1 MLSTMMTAQA
11 PNKMS
16 YQAVIRDASNNLI
29 TNTSVGVRVSILQ
42 GSSTGTAVYQETHT
56 VTTNINGLV
65 SLEVGAGTVISGTFS
80 SIAWS
85 SGDFYIKTET
95 DPIGGS
101 SYTISGTSQL
111 LSVPYALYAG
121 SSGTGSSTSWTVNGN
136 DQYASTAGNVGLGT
150 NNPEN
155 KLHVVGNISL
165 DNGRLEFKN
174 SGASV
179 FVGENAGV
187 NDDLQNNY
195 NTLVGFNAGK
205 LNISGENNVA
215 LGAGALENNSTGNSN
230 TAIGRLSL
238 LNNITGSD
246 NVALGLY
253 SGHSNIS
260 GSFNTFLGRFSGG
273 NSTGSYN
280 VFLGNGA
287 GENETGNDK
296 LYISNSNTATPLI
309 YGDFFTKKLT
319 INDYLSTKYFQLT
332 SGATNGY
339 ILQSDA
345 SGNGTWV
352 NPTTLSSNNGV
363 NYIGTSYL
371 GKTSGN
377 GSTGT
382 TEGTSSN
389 LYNIGI
395 GNQVLNANTTGS
407 YNIALGENALKVNL
421 IGDKNVAIGKD
432 ALKSVTGKITNTNS
446 SYIGLSFPEV
456 AVGTEALSSN
466 TTNMGNVAIGY
477 QSQQKTNGTFESI
490 EGTLNTSLGTYSL
503 KNNTVGN
510 TNTSIGYYSLIGN
523 TTGDGNTS
531 IGSNSGA
538 TNTTGSYNTFIG
550 SSSNATSSNL
560 YNATAIGFNA
570 IVATSNSLVLGGT
583 GANAVSVGIGTTS
596 PTQTLDVVGTTKTT
610 NLQVTNGATNG
621 YVLQSD
627 ASGNG
632 TWVNPITLSNGNWT
646 TSGTNQYSA
655 LSGNVGIGTSL
666 PSEKLEISGKTKTTN
681 LQVTTGATNG
691 YVLQSDI
698 SGNASWVNPSSLT
711 ITESD
716 PQVASTTSNYV
727 SKWNGTALVDG
738 IIYDNGNNIGLGTTS
753 PSSKL
758 HVVGSQTLDGGRLE
772 FSNTGNSIFI
782 GTNTGLNDDLTNNNN
797 VFIGYESGKSSTT
810 GNQNTYV
817 GGASGNA
824 NVSGGSN
831 ATLGFKSLY
840 TNTSGAANTI
850 IGAYSGYNN
859 LTGNRNVFL
868 GYNAG
873 YNETG
878 SDKLYI
884 DNSNTSTPLIYG
896 DFSSNQLN
904 VNGKLTVNSNTAS
917 SSTFAVEGS
926 VATTFKTPLV
936 AGTTNPD
943 ATGMTWRYTSGSGTI
958 TLPAASTCPDRI
970 YVIINQ
976 TGSTRTIS
984 SYRDLTTNTQTTLGS
999 SVALWLQSDGTDW
1012 WQIK

>member
-1 MLSTMMTAQA
+1 MMTAQA